1 MDNRA
6 RNSIVLT
13 AVWKKDIKNANL
25 GLLENRREVQVE
37 KTTEYKVRSNNI
49 TLQDCLKYFT

>member
-1 MDNRA
+1 MDNTA